1 VDWLEQDTQR
11 IMRNLFAKIALTTG
25 SALLAGG
32 LVVIAYLSAGAF
44 ILSGLLAAVFLIG
57 ERPDV
62 VQYVF
67 GPIALLAAL
76 IFGASSWGLT
86 MLGVGT
92 WWLWKKPPDNRP

>member
-1 VDWLEQDTQR
+1 
-11 IMRNLFAKIALTTG
+11 MRNLFAKIALTTG

-32 LVVIAYLSAGAF
+32 LLGIAYLSAGAL

-67 GPIALLAAL
+67 APIALLAAL

-86 MLGVGT
+86 MLGVDA
-92 WWLWKKPPDNRP
+92 WWLWKKPPDNRA